1 MTGAVRRLRLRP
13 SLGCTVL
20 AVTAGMVL
28 AGGAARWRVSGTL
41 RAQAPTTL
49 VDLQSTA
56 ELRAQFNTDRGNAR
70 LVLLLSPT

>member
-1 MTGAVRRLRLRP
+1 
-13 SLGCTVL
+13 
-20 AVTAGMVL
+20 MVL
-28 AGGAARWRVSGTL
+28 AGGAAPWRVSGTL
-41 RAQAPTTL
+41 RAQAPATL